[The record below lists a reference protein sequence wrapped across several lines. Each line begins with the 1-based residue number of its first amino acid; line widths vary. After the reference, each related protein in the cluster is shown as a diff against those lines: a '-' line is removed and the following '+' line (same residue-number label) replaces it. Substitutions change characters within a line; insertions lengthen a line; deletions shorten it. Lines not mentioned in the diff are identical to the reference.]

1 MLSGPFPSRALW
13 PQAHRSSHPLADLLA
28 LEARPKRIAVWAPNG
43 ALFTS
48 LYHYFPRAELFAIDS
63 AAEAVGA
70 DAVVLAPTLAMPE
83 PIPAVQLVALAH
95 GLPHGGHLA
104 YLQQTLTVSLPFATQ
119 WLGLRGASSLDP
131 DVEAIFESTLRPL
144 HRSERSHAFGVWRE
158 VLAVGRKGTWICE

>member
-70 DAVVLAPTLAMPE
+70 RMP
-83 PIPAVQLVALAH
+83 LCW
-95 GLPHGGHLA
+95 
-104 YLQQTLTVSLPFATQ
+104 LQPWPCPSQSLQ
-119 WLGLRGASSLDP
+119 CSS
-131 DVEAIFESTLRPL
+131 
-144 HRSERSHAFGVWRE
+144 WR
-158 VLAVGRKGTWICE
+158 